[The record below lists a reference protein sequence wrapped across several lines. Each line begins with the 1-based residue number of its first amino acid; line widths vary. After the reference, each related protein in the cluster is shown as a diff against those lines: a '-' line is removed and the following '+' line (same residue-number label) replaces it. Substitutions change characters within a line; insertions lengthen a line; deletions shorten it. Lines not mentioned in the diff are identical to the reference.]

1 MPQRAE
7 QLFHKTILCVVLPVL
22 CQCQCRAIRM
32 PQHFKSYQLKGRAKI
47 AKLLLAMLATI
58 KDRIGCRGKA
68 EDSFGSHTGLHCVHE
83 FCCSS
88 RWKTLRDTGEKA
100 ELTERL
106 RPVFYIR
113 NHTQRLFSC
122 IRIETNVKNIEVLFF
137 GIEAQCAYCA
147 ANGKTWA
154 QKRPVGP
161 HMANAIDAIPRYPN
175 AIIWFIGSRLTQS
188 NTVLD

>member
-47 AKLLLAMLATI
+47 AKLLLAMLATTKI
-58 KDRIGCRGKA
+58 ALDVDAKHWIA
-68 EDSFGSHTGLHCVHE
+68 LDSFGSHTGLHCVHE

-88 RWKTLRDTGEKA
+88 RWKTLRDIGEKA

-122 IRIETNVKNIEVLFF
+122 IRNRDQREEHRCFYSSALKPTMHIVIQMAK
-137 GIEAQCAYCA
+137 
-147 ANGKTWA
+147 
-154 QKRPVGP
+154 VGHRRGRSGLICLILWMP
-161 HMANAIDAIPRYPN
+161 SLAIPMLSYD
-175 AIIWFIGSRLTQS
+175 S
-188 NTVLD
+188 LDRV